1 MRQPSTTKQ
10 PSLDQRL
17 FRSITRPIV
26 NTETNQITGRLI
38 RERDESAVAVTPVNT
53 VTDTVVSLP
62 RATLAGV
69 TLQVEFVG
77 APVQVKLAVPPT
89 FAAELSNNG

>member
-1 MRQPSTTKQ
+1 MKQ
-10 PSLDQRL
+10 PSLDQRV
-17 FRSITRPIV
+17 FRNASRPIG
-26 NTETNQITGRLI
+26 NSETNQIVGRFV
-38 RERDESAVAVTPVNT
+38 REREETAIAATPVNT

-62 RATLAGV
+62 RATLLGV
-69 TLQVEFVG
+69 TLHVEFVG